1 MSVPAISA
9 TGLRKSYGDKVVL
22 DGIDLHVATGTIFAL
37 LGPNGAGK
45 TTTVNI
51 LSTLAAPD
59 AGTAS
64 VGGHDLATDPDGVRT
79 IIGLTGQFSA
89 VDGLLTG
96 QENLMLMA
104 DLHHLPRQEGRR
116 RAAALLDQFELGD
129 AAKKTP
135 TTYSGGMRR
144 KLDLAMTLM
153 GNPKVIFLDE
163 PTTGLDP
170 RSRRTMWDI
179 IRELVAGGVTILLTT
194 QYLDEADHLADRI
207 AVLDHGRA
215 GGRGHGRRAE
225 APRPGRPPPTPVP
238 QSQQPHRSRTPARC
252 VHTRH
257 RTARAAGADR
267 RIRGVPAPRARPARR
282 GRGRTRLA
290 DRAHPRP
297 RRRVPHPHR
306 PRDRQGTSAMTTMTY
321 AARDSLTMLRRN
333 LRHMQR
339 YPTLSIMLLAQP
351 ILFLLMFTYIFGG
364 TLGDGLGGVGGRAE
378 YVGFV
383 TPTILVITV
392 SSAALGTAILVAMD
406 MTEGIIDRFRTMNI
420 FRASVLTGHV
430 IGTFIQTAL
439 ALLVVT
445 GVAMLVGFESATGI
459 AEWAGAAGI
468 LLLLTIALTWMS
480 VGMGL
485 SARSVESASNSPMI
499 FTLLP
504 FMGSGFVPTDS
515 MPAWLRWFA
524 EYQPFSPVI
533 ETVRGL
539 LLGTPIGNS
548 AYLAIGWCVALTV
561 FGYVWSKHLYGKAQ
575 KR

>member
-79 IIGLTGQFSA
+79 VIGLTGQFSA

-116 RAAALLDQFELGD
+116 RAAALLEQFELGD

-170 RSRRTMWDI
+170 RSRRTMWEI

-207 AVLDHGRA
+207 AVLDHGVLV
-215 GGRGHGRRAE
+215 AE
-225 APRPGRPPPTPVP
+225 G
-238 QSQQPHRSRTPARC
+238 
-252 VHTRH
+252 
-257 RTARAAGADR
+257 TADE
-267 RIRGVPAPRARPARR
+267 
-282 GRGRTRLA
+282 LK
-290 DRAHPRP
+290 
-297 RRRVPHPHR
+297 RRVPGGHLQLRFP
-306 PRDRQGTSAMTTMTY
+306 DSGSLTE
-321 AARDSLTMLRRN
+321 AAHLLGVSTPDTEQLELRVPTDGSVASLRHVLTRLDAGAVEPDSLTVHTPDLDDV
-333 LRHMQR
+333 
-339 YPTLSIMLLAQP
+339 
-351 ILFLLMFTYIFGG
+351 FLT
-364 TLGDGLGGVGGRAE
+364 
-378 YVGFV
+378 
-383 TPTILVITV
+383 
-392 SSAALGTAILVAMD
+392 
-406 MTEGIIDRFRTMNI
+406 
-420 FRASVLTGHV
+420 LTGH
-430 IGTFIQTAL
+430 
-439 ALLVVT
+439 
-445 GVAMLVGFESATGI
+445 ATDK
-459 AEWAGAAGI
+459 EP
-468 LLLLTIALTWMS
+468 
-480 VGMGL
+480 
-485 SARSVESASNSPMI
+485 AR
-499 FTLLP
+499 
-504 FMGSGFVPTDS
+504 
-515 MPAWLRWFA
+515 
-524 EYQPFSPVI
+524 
-533 ETVRGL
+533 
-539 LLGTPIGNS
+539 
-548 AYLAIGWCVALTV
+548 
-561 FGYVWSKHLYGKAQ
+561 
-575 KR
+575 